1 MLTVFIG
8 WGIPKEITPINTH
21 VGVFRNL
28 RMSFVIT
35 PASSIFQQKNE
46 ETLKEVVA
54 YSDDIL
60 VTNDFLR
67 SHMENLN
74 EIFERFKKARL
85 TLKTDKWKFFKP
97 EFEYLG
103 HMVSKNGLKKFQT
116 KVRAHLHP
124 KLLPSSIFLWFCTV
138 LAKIYTKLSRDI
150 ESYLWIAN

>member
-1 MLTVFIG
+1 M
-8 WGIPKEITPINTH
+8 
-21 VGVFRNL
+21 FRNL

-85 TLKTDKWKFFKP
+85 TLKTDK
-97 EFEYLG
+97 
-103 HMVSKNGLKKFQT
+103 
-116 KVRAHLHP
+116 
-124 KLLPSSIFLWFCTV
+124 
-138 LAKIYTKLSRDI
+138 
-150 ESYLWIAN
+150 